1 MFISVRCQVGF
12 QSFGKFT
19 AGEQDVPPTALAF
32 ETDIRAKAGD
42 GPFIGAAGM
51 LFAQAQMVLETQVR
65 EHRKQSLAIEV
76 RRDYYK
82 LNRDKLRA
90 TIFVRGE

>member
-1 MFISVRCQVGF
+1 
-12 QSFGKFT
+12 
-19 AGEQDVPPTALAF
+19 
-32 ETDIRAKAGD
+32 
-42 GPFIGAAGM
+42 M

-76 RRDYYK
+76 GRDYYK